1 MPLGDQQME
10 AVRRYFRLNGVV
22 ADCPYCSMHGWKMG
36 EILAP
41 AVLDEQGESRNGAAS
56 APMVQFV
63 CDNCGHVT
71 LFDARRLG
79 VVR

>member
-10 AVRRYFRLNGVV
+10 EVRRYFRLNGVV
-22 ADCPYCSMHGWKMG
+22 ADCPYCSTHGWTAA

-41 AVLDEQGESRNGAAS
+41 AVLDEQGEAMNGA
-56 APMVQFV
+56 APMVQFI